1 MHLPTLT
8 SRFIGDDDE
17 SAGESSVKRAM
28 FGNTASAWASEMKMP
43 SRQTTI
49 SVKNAGP
56 IYM

>member
-1 MHLPTLT
+1 MMKALG
-8 SRFIGDDDE
+8 SF
-17 SAGESSVKRAM
+17 SSSVKRAM
-28 FGNTASAWASEMKMP
+28 FGNTASAWASEMKTL

>member
-1 MHLPTLT
+1 MMKAL
-8 SRFIGDDDE
+8 E
-17 SAGESSVKRAM
+17 SFSSSVKRAM
-28 FGNTASAWASEMKMP
+28 FGSTASAWASEMKTL

>member
-1 MHLPTLT
+1 MTTKALGSFL
-8 SRFIGDDDE
+8 
-17 SAGESSVKRAM
+17 SSVKRAM